1 MKQSIIF
8 LIVILQASVFAG
20 DVEIGIALMKAGK
33 FDESCQYIHRA
44 YANNPSIPK
53 TQFAYALTEA
63 DGMKAKKIYK
73 NIAEN
78 KTASNSL
85 RAEACNRLGAFYYCK
100 EDYDKARVFY
110 SKAEKHSQK
119 DKYRHMKALAIFNK
133 GDSRT
138 AESLWLSMVSVE
150 KEKGSADKVRYY
162 LGNAFYQQGN
172 YEQAYN
178 CYNPVSE
185 SGKREWVAPALIGA
199 HLSAFHRGDTERS
212 AILFEK
218 IQKEY
223 PSLLEKE
230 LLNAGE
236 AKSVTIVEVDIGS
249 RDDFGAVEEDI
260 QWEDVVPPEEKI
272 AQDKIEP
279 QKEGNPRNGQYTLQV
294 GAFGA
299 IENAQKLQKEMKNHF
314 DYVTVKEEIVRGI
327 KYLKV
332 RVGSFEKEE
341 EALTYGEKHLRRKD
355 IPFRVVKK

>member
-1 MKQSIIF
+1 MKQSIIS
-8 LIVILQASVFAG
+8 LIVILQTSVFAG
-20 DVEIGIALMKAGK
+20 DVEIGLALMNAGK

-53 TQFAYALTEA
+53 TQFAYALTEG
-63 DGMKAKKIYK
+63 DGVKAKKIYK
-73 NIAEN
+73 SIAEN
-78 KTASNSL
+78 KAAPDSL
-85 RAEACNRLGAFYYCK
+85 RAEAYNRLGAFYYCK

-110 SKAEKHSQK
+110 SKAEKHSQN
-119 DKYRHMKALAIFNK
+119 DRNRHMKALAIFNK

-138 AESLWLSMVSVE
+138 AESLWLSMVSAE
-150 KEKGSADKVRYY
+150 KEKGSADKARYY
-162 LGNAFYQQGN
+162 LGNAFYLQGN

-178 CYNPVSE
+178 CFNLVSE

-199 HLSAFHRGDTERS
+199 HLSAFFRGDTERS
-212 AILFEK
+212 ALLFK
-218 IQKEY
+218 RIQKEY

-236 AKSVTIVEVDIGS
+236 AKSVTIVEADIGS
-249 RDDFGAVEEDI
+249 RDDFGAVEEEI
-260 QWEDVVPPEEKI
+260 PPEKKI
-272 AQDKIEP
+272 PEDKVEP
-279 QKEGNPRNGQYTLQV
+279 QKVSISRTGQYTLQV

-341 EALTYGEKHLRRKD
+341 EALTYGEKHLRKKD